1 MVCEESSMCSHVYVM
16 GVFKPHWKIDTANLL
31 IEKAF
36 YPIFGKELLESQIA
50 VTELSVKNVH
60 VGKY

>member
-1 MVCEESSMCSHVYVM
+1 MCSHVYVL

-36 YPIFGKELLESQIA
+36 YPIFGNELLESQIA